1 MWDVNVFDYY
11 RTTPAVPVTEHSRF
25 WRRADGLLRQAG
37 LTEHRRHE
45 EIARCSES
53 LQADQDE
60 TRTLQELKQ
69 RLPRFSWKREL
80 QDLPLFLA
88 VYLGGLLGIYEHVLV
103 PLAAHEPLQ
112 LNMAVTPGL
121 LLQCIWVYL
130 ILKALLLLLAF
141 EKPCRKYWGGIIG
154 LFCLYLAGIWFCS
167 HLLQP
172 VLFQVNV
179 LLLTM
184 VLAAAAWLAYC
195 RRAGKRRK

>member
-25 WRRADGLLRQAG
+25 WRRADGLLRPAG
-37 LTEHRRHE
+37 QTEHRRHE
-45 EIARCSES
+45 EIARCGES
-53 LQADQDE
+53 LPADQGE
-60 TRTLQELKQ
+60 TRTLQGLKQ
-69 RLPRFSWKREL
+69 RLPRSSSQPEP
-80 QDLPLFLA
+80 QDLPIFLVA
-88 VYLGGLLGIYEHVLV
+88 NPDGPLGLYEHVLV

-141 EKPCRKYWGGIIG
+141 EKPGRKYWGGIIG